1 MGKLK
6 EAKILKRKM
15 AQKQKKLSNVI
26 QGSIRKQKIKKLKLI
41 SLKSKNQ
48 TVKLLGAV
56 KSKVKE
62 MQNNG
67 IKKIKNRYNNKIKSK
82 TIRAEKKA
90 KKMMKMIVESK
101 KLKKFDKCIN
111 PNIYKFKDPGYIINT
126 CKSMFGLYAYKKCA
140 TKSTFCSMCC
150 SNYIGVSHVKKM
162 FQCKKKCIQLRDG
175 LIKPKNNEKEKK

>member
-90 KKMMKMIVESK
+90 KKLI
-101 KLKKFDKCIN
+101 KFDKCIN

-126 CKSMFGLYAYKKCA
+126 CKSMFGL
-140 TKSTFCSMCC
+140 
-150 SNYIGVSHVKKM
+150 
-162 FQCKKKCIQLRDG
+162 
-175 LIKPKNNEKEKK
+175 